1 MRLDGP
7 HLFPLGRQ
15 FYFTL
20 ARNIQVAFPPN
31 YNQERNNR
39 AKAKQQKALDKQ
51 NKRDDK
57 SAQRKHEVQDE
68 QRAEPKKD
76 E

>member
-1 MRLDGP
+1 M
-7 HLFPLGRQ
+7 
-15 FYFTL
+15 
-20 ARNIQVAFPPN
+20 AFPPN

-57 SAQRKHEVQDE
+57 AAQRKHEAQDE
-68 QRAEPKKD
+68 QRPEPKKD